1 MDDNAL
7 NQIVSI
13 KHYRPFRHNA
23 MGEDQPEEEVYF
35 DKKRR
40 MIKDKPVNIHRVI
53 ALKKQYKQQIKDRM
67 DMVTKVE

>member
-1 MDDNAL
+1 MSKEDFGLTEEEILLMDDNAL

-23 MGEDQPEEEVYF
+23 MGEEQPEEEVYF

-53 ALKKQYKQQIKDRM
+53 ALKK
-67 DMVTKVE
+67 